1 MTMYLL
7 PLLAALMTQIPS
19 DAESLYEVGE
29 YVYTGGE
36 YRNEVF
42 KYRLL
47 KPPLEQGQKYPVLL
61 FLHGAGERGDDN
73 RAQLKYLPTWM
84 AEPENRERYPCW
96 LIAPQ
101 CRQGKLWVN
110 VPFNT
115 ASIEMP
121 EEMSDQMRVA
131 VGILEKV
138 LEHPAADPRRV
149 YLTGLS
155 MGGYGC
161 WDLAMRYP
169 EKFAAV
175 APICGGGD
183 ASKAARLV
191 GVPLWAWHGT
201 ADRAVPVDRS
211 RVMIEAIRRAG
222 GDPKYTELEGVGHDS
237 WTPAYRE
244 REGVIP
250 WMFAQARHE

>member
-1 MTMYLL
+1 MNLLLL
-7 PLLAALMTQIPS
+7 PFLAAVMTQAPS
-19 DAESLYEVGE
+19 DPESLYEEGE
-29 YVYTGGE
+29 YIYTGGE

-47 KPPLEQGQKYPVLL
+47 KPPLEEGKKYPVIL

-84 AEPENRERYPCW
+84 AEPKNREQYPCW

-101 CRQGKLWVN
+101 CRQGKLWVQ
-110 VPFNT
+110 VPFNSAT
-115 ASIEMP
+115 ATMPDEMG
-121 EEMSDQMRVA
+121 DQMRVA
-131 VGILEKV
+131 LGILEKV
-138 LEHPAADPRRV
+138 LEHPAADSRRV

-161 WDLAMRYP
+161 WDLAIRYP

-183 ASKAARLV
+183 PSKAARLV
-191 GVPLWAWHGT
+191 GVPVWAWHGT

-222 GDPKYTELEGVGHDS
+222 GNPKYTELEGVGHDS
-237 WTPAYRE
+237 WTPAYRDP
-244 REGVIP
+244 EGVIP
-250 WMFAQARHE
+250 WMFAQARQE